1 MAEKEIVAAI
11 LAAGM
16 LAPLPAPAT
25 GHNGAIGEED
35 QARLVLGVLHAVGL
49 YRSVLEGLTARAEVA
64 ADHFGAAATA
74 GRRTLPWG
82 RAAPPNGGS

>member
-16 LAPLPAPAT
+16 LMPLPAPAR
-25 GHNGAIGEED
+25 GHNGAIGEEE

-49 YRSVLEGLTARAEVA
+49 YRSVLEGLTARADGA
-64 ADHFGAAATA
+64 AGHFGAAATA
-74 GRRTLPWG
+74 GRLAVERG
-82 RAAPPNGGS
+82 RIVRPNGGG